1 MVFISFTANSKNE
14 MLSRNSAGDA
24 FIVKCNF
31 NQLTWLIKKSNHY
44 ISLYL
49 RKKYTND
56 PSINMLLET
65 AVRVVLSLTCI
76 L

>member
-1 MVFISFTANSKNE
+1 MVNT
-14 MLSRNSAGDA
+14 
-24 FIVKCNF
+24 
-31 NQLTWLIKKSNHY
+31 KKPHY

-65 AVRVVLSLTCI
+65 AVRVVLSLTCN
-76 L
+76 LSSGRMEEFLCLVRLNGCSLNPLLYFHSGA